1 MIVCFG
7 KLATSFEFG
16 IDEEDVELAWRIAI
30 MGRQELAMRVTQR
43 REGLF

>member
-1 MIVCFG
+1 MCFE

-16 IDEEDVELAWRIAI
+16 IDEDVELACLIAV
-30 MGRQELAMRVTQR
+30 MGRQELAMRVTQS